1 MSKPVKPGASEAA
14 EYVLGLLGKEDSRAF
29 AQRLKSDEALRAQV
43 EYWESMFS
51 SLPGEEAEPPPA
63 GMFEKILDRIEGEGA
78 DLPGTLTKRESRA
91 NWFEISPGIKGRL
104 LHVDRAQNRQ
114 YLLIRMAPGASYHPH
129 SHDAG
134 RTVAGA
140 GRRPLVRRSQPEGRR
155 LPRRDAVILA
165 SAGAH
170 REWLSRARHH
180 EPRSALERFRAKW
193 TPVRV
198 QKTRQNKNLE
208 PGSDSIRTEKAL
220 AWSHEHA

>member
-1 MSKPVKPGASEAA
+1 MSKPVKPGADNEAA

-51 SLPGEEAEPPPA
+51 DLPAEQAELPPT

-78 DLPGTLTKRESRA
+78 DLPGTLTRRESRA

-129 SHDAG
+129 SHDAEEQSLVLEGDLSFGELNLKAGDFHVATPSSSHPPG
-134 RTVAGA
+134 RTVNGC
-140 GRRPLVRRSQPEGRR
+140 LVH
-155 LPRRDAVILA
+155 VIMSLDQ
-165 SAGAH
+165 H
-170 REWLSRARHH
+170 
-180 EPRSALERFRAKW
+180 
-193 TPVRV
+193 
-198 QKTRQNKNLE
+198 
-208 PGSDSIRTEKAL
+208 
-220 AWSHEHA
+220 